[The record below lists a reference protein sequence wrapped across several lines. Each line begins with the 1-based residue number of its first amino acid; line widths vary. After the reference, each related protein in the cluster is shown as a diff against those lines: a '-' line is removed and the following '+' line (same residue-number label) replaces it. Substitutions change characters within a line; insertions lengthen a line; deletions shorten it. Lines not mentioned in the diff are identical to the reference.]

1 MGGGICKVV
10 ETVGHGL
17 NGYRFKRL
25 FRQHLLSSPSPTPS
39 PAVSRWS
46 WSLCLVFQ
54 IWQKLRYLRAA
65 SVCMLELCAG
75 IVCPYRY
82 RDWCGQAS
90 SVETTSGSNFQVCCK
105 VRWKMRKK
113 TWEMMLVLPM
123 SVFTCL
129 RCLRQ
134 VWQLNG
140 TFYVQQHQHQF
151 SCLVFRLG
159 RLKCV
164 HGSDFPLVSGTRMYL
179 ISRLSTMLM
188 RKVLS
193 LRGTLA
199 LSEVFSRSDWVYWY
213 GQLY

>member
-17 NGYRFKRL
+17 NGYRFKPL
-25 FRQHLLSSPSPTPS
+25 FRQHLLSSPSPSPS

-105 VRWKMRKK
+105 VRCKMRKK
-113 TWEMMLVLPM
+113 TWEMMIRDAGSSYVCVYMFKVPPASLTIEWHVLRTAT
-123 SVFTCL
+123 SASI
-129 RCLRQ
+129 
-134 VWQLNG
+134 QL
-140 TFYVQQHQHQF
+140 
-151 SCLVFRLG
+151 SC
-159 RLKCV
+159 
-164 HGSDFPLVSGTRMYL
+164 
-179 ISRLSTMLM
+179 
-188 RKVLS
+188 LS
-193 LRGTLA
+193 LR
-199 LSEVFSRSDWVYWY
+199 
-213 GQLY
+213 